1 MRSVYSHGCVL
12 TSPKIVLDRGIEDIA
27 SVFSVLKQIDVH
39 PKTEIELVNSVAVE
53 EVQNTIG
60 KIHFGHG
67 YHGKTI
73 IAVWRSRAL
82 EKPLAGEFASNASS
96 GACRR
101 CTNPRSSSQKS
112 FTKPCN

>member
-1 MRSVYSHGCVL
+1 
-12 TSPKIVLDRGIEDIA
+12 VLDRGIEDIA

-67 YHGKTI
+67 YHGKTT

-96 GACRR
+96 SAAGGA
-101 CTNPRSSSQKS
+101 QIKS
-112 FTKPCN
+112 ALKLSEEF